1 MTVPTPI
8 IDHDKLRGEIKKNS
22 VRIIDVR
29 REDDYKQGHIKNSVN
44 LPLAKLLKDDNPET
58 IAKIAALNQA
68 EIDVAIAKPA
78 WAKYCIPVWQDEVE
92 LIEIVEGN

>member
-29 REDDYKQGHIKNSVN
+29 REDDYKQGHIKKSN
-44 LPLAKLLKDDNPET
+44 
-58 IAKIAALNQA
+58 
-68 EIDVAIAKPA
+68 
-78 WAKYCIPVWQDEVE
+78 
-92 LIEIVEGN
+92 